1 MTPLVERLHFPKLS
15 VSSLTTRLFFASVV
29 LLPVLL
35 GFSATMLDYAFK
47 LSLETAERD
56 ALRSQ
61 VYLLLGVAE
70 PGDTTLEMPP
80 ALTEPRF
87 GELNS
92 GLYGWIV
99 DGTGSVVWQSRST
112 DLIPSD
118 YFPTLTT
125 PFEAGVKDFFS
136 SQFNADDFY
145 LMTYDTVWPIAGKD
159 TEFRF
164 VVAHSQAD
172 LKAILAAYRERLL
185 VWVVGLAVLLVLVQT
200 LIARWGLQPLR
211 RLARDLELVEAG
223 KSQSLS
229 GQYPADIRPVT
240 ENLNKVLR
248 AEQAQR
254 ERYRNTL
261 GDLAHSLKT
270 PLSVVRGQLETADS
284 NQQEI
289 MPVVDDQISRMSMII
304 DHQLRRA
311 SAQVTQNAV
320 YARVLVKP
328 LIERLT
334 GAMQKV
340 YRHKNLKI
348 DVNIN
353 KDLPFSGD
361 EGDLMEMTGNLIENA
376 CKYGASHVVISA
388 CVVGNDLKI
397 HIEDDGPGVP
407 DTIKSTILTRG
418 ARADTATS
426 GQGIGLSVAVDIL
439 SSYGGSLQIS
449 RSSLGGAS
457 FNLSLPAYTTA

>member
-1 MTPLVERLHFPKLS
+1 MRWLSAVGWPRLS
-15 VSSLTTRLFFASVV
+15 ASSLSMRLFFASVV
-29 LLPVLL
+29 LLPFLL

-70 PGDTTLEMPP
+70 PDEHTLEMPP

-99 DGTGSVVWQSRST
+99 DGQGQVIWQSRST
-112 DLIPSD
+112 DLIPAD
-118 YFPTLTT
+118 YFPPLVS
-125 PFEAGVKDFFS
+125 PFNTGIKNFFS
-136 SQFNADDFY
+136 SAFNADDFY
-145 LMTYDTVWPIAGKD
+145 VMSYDTIWPVGGAD
-159 TEFRF
+159 RPFRF

-172 LKAILAAYRERLL
+172 LKASLAAYRERLL
-185 VWVVGLAVLLVLVQT
+185 MWVVGLALLLIVVQS
-200 LIARWGLQPLR
+200 LIARWGLLPLR
-211 RLARDLELVEAG
+211 RLARNLELVEAG
-223 KSQSLS
+223 KSQALA

-270 PLSVVRGQLETADS
+270 PLSVVRGQLETAAS
-284 NQQEI
+284 NPQELTA
-289 MPVVDDQISRMSMII
+289 VVNEQISRMSIII

-328 LIERLT
+328 LVERLVV
-334 GAMQKV
+334 AMQKV
-340 YRHKNLKI
+340 YQQKE
-348 DVNIN
+348 VNISVFIDDN
-353 KDLPFSGD
+353 LPFLGD
-361 EGDLMEMTGNLIENA
+361 EADLMEVAGNLIENA
-376 CKYGASHVVISA
+376 CKYGNSQVRVCAKI
-388 CVVGNDLKI
+388 VGDDLLI
-397 HIEDDGPGVP
+397 NIEDDGPGVA
-407 DTIKSTILTRG
+407 DTLKSTILTRG

-426 GQGIGLSVAVDIL
+426 GQGIGLSVAVDIV

-449 RSSLGGAS
+449 SSSLGGAS
-457 FNLSLPAYTTA
+457 FNISLPAHGES

>member
-1 MTPLVERLHFPKLS
+1 MSFAQRLSLPTLS
-15 VSSLTTRLFFASVV
+15 VSSLTTRLFIASVV
-29 LLPVLL
+29 LLPFLL

-70 PGDTTLEMPP
+70 PGSKTLEMPP

-99 DGTGSVVWQSRST
+99 DGNNNVVWQSRST
-112 DLIPSD
+112 DLIPAD
-118 YFPTLTT
+118 YFPELTA
-125 PFEAGVKDFFS
+125 PFEAGVRDFFS

-145 LMTYDTVWPIAGKD
+145 LMTYDTIWPIAGED
-159 TEFRF
+159 ARFRF
-164 VVAHSQAD
+164 AVAHSQSD

-185 VWVVGLAVLLVLVQT
+185 MWVVGLAVLLILVQT

-223 KSQSLS
+223 RSQSLS

-248 AEQAQR
+248 AEHAQR

-270 PLSVVRGQLETADS
+270 PLSVVRGQLEMADS
-284 NQQEI
+284 NHQDI

-320 YARVLVKP
+320 YARVMVRP

-340 YRHKNLKI
+340 YGDKALQIDIKI
-348 DVNIN
+348 AA
-353 KDLPFSGD
+353 DLPFSGD
-361 EGDLMEMTGNLIENA
+361 EADLMEMTGNLIENA
-376 CKYGASHVVISA
+376 CKYGKSRVMISA
-388 CVVGNDLKI
+388 SITDDDLNI
-397 HIEDDGPGVP
+397 LIEDDGPGVSE
-407 DTIKSTILTRG
+407 TIKSTILTRG

-449 RSSLGGAS
+449 RSELGGAS
-457 FNLSLPAYTTA
+457 FNLSLPAHGDS

>member
-1 MTPLVERLHFPKLS
+1 MSWLTAAGARLAA
-15 VSSLTTRLFFASVV
+15 SSLSGRLFLASVV
-29 LLPVLL
+29 LLPFLL

-70 PGDTTLEMPP
+70 PDESTLEMPP

-99 DGTGSVVWQSRST
+99 NRAGEVVWQSRST
-112 DLIPSD
+112 DLIPAD
-118 YFPTLTT
+118 YFPALTT
-125 PFEAGVKDFFS
+125 PFEAGVKNFFS
-136 SQFNADDFY
+136 SRFNADDFY
-145 LMTYDTVWPIAGKD
+145 VMSYDTIWPVGGQD
-159 TEFRF
+159 LPFRF
-164 VVAHSQAD
+164 VVAHSQTD
-172 LKAILAAYRERLL
+172 LKASLAAYRDRLL
-185 VWVVGLAVLLVLVQT
+185 MWVVGLALLLTIVQS
-200 LIARWGLQPLR
+200 LIARWGLLPLR
-211 RLARDLELVEAG
+211 RLARNLELVEAG
-223 KSQSLS
+223 KSQELA

-248 AEQAQR
+248 AEHAQR

-270 PLSVVRGQLETADS
+270 PLSVVRGQLETAAS
-284 NQQEI
+284 NPQELTA
-289 MPVVDDQISRMSMII
+289 VVDEQISRMSMII

-328 LIERLT
+328 LLERLT
-334 GAMQKV
+334 SAMQKV
-340 YRHKNLKI
+340 YRQKAL
-348 DVNIN
+348 NITIEA
-353 KDLPFSGD
+353 DASLPFLGD
-361 EGDLMEMTGNLIENA
+361 EADLMEVLGNLIENA
-376 CKYGASHVVISA
+376 CKYGKSQVHISA
-388 CVVGNDLKI
+388 KIIHGDLRI
-397 HIEDDGPGVP
+397 SIEDNGPGVS
-407 DTIKSTILTRG
+407 DTLKSTILMRG
-418 ARADTATS
+418 ARADTATA
-426 GQGIGLSVAVDIL
+426 GQGIGLSVAVDIV

-457 FNLSLPAYTTA
+457 FNISLPAHGES

>member
-1 MTPLVERLHFPKLS
+1 MVFIERFSWLQLS
-15 VSSLTTRLFFASVV
+15 ASSLTTRLFLASVV
-29 LLPVLL
+29 LLPFLL

-61 VYLLLGVAE
+61 IYLLLGVAE
-70 PGDTTLEMPP
+70 PGNKKLEMPP
-80 ALTEPRF
+80 SLTEPRF

-92 GLYGWIV
+92 GLYGWIING
-99 DGTGSVVWQSRST
+99 DGVVVWQSRST
-112 DLIPSD
+112 DLIPAD
-118 YFPTLTT
+118 YFPQLEER
-125 PFEAGVKDFFS
+125 FEAGQKSFFS

-145 LMTYDTVWPIAGKD
+145 VMAYDTLWPVGGK
-159 TEFRF
+159 EVSFRF
-164 VVAHSQAD
+164 FVAHSQSD
-172 LKAILAAYRERLL
+172 LKTVLAAYRERLL
-185 VWVVGLAVLLVLVQT
+185 MWVVGLAILLIVMQT

-211 RLARDLELVEAG
+211 RLARDLENVEAG
-223 KSQSLS
+223 KSQSLT

-248 AEQAQR
+248 AEHAQR

-261 GDLAHSLKT
+261 SDLAHSLKT
-270 PLSVVRGQLETADS
+270 PLSVVRGQLEISSANNHDLL
-284 NQQEI
+284 
-289 MPVVDDQISRMSMII
+289 PLVDDQISRMSMII

-320 YARVLVKP
+320 YARVLVLP

-340 YRHKNLKI
+340 YRHKNVHI
-348 DVNIN
+348 AVEIA
-353 KDLPFSGD
+353 KDLPFLGD
-361 EGDLMEMTGNLIENA
+361 EADLMEVAGNLIENA
-376 CKYGASHVVISA
+376 CKYGRGKVHITAAIVA
-388 CVVGNDLKI
+388 GDLRLT
-397 HIEDDGPGVP
+397 IEDDGPGVP

-439 SSYGGSLQIS
+439 SSYGGSLKIS
-449 RSSLGGAS
+449 RSTLGGAS
-457 FNLSLPAYTTA
+457 FNVSLPAHGEL

>member
-1 MTPLVERLHFPKLS
+1 MSFAQRLGLPTLS
-15 VSSLTTRLFFASVV
+15 VSSLTTRLFIASVV
-29 LLPVLL
+29 LLPFLL

-70 PGDTTLEMPP
+70 PGNKTLEMPP

-99 DGTGSVVWQSRST
+99 DDSGEVVWQSRST
-112 DLIPSD
+112 DLIPAD
-118 YFPTLTT
+118 YFPLLAA
-125 PFEAGVKDFFS
+125 PFEAGVRDFFS
-136 SQFNADDFY
+136 SEFNADEFY
-145 LMTYDTVWPIAGKD
+145 LMTYDTIWPIAGED
-159 TEFRF
+159 ARFRF
-164 VVAHSQAD
+164 VVAHSQSD
-172 LKAILAAYRERLL
+172 LKEILAAYRERLL
-185 VWVVGLAVLLVLVQT
+185 MWVIGLAVLLILVQT

-223 KSQSLS
+223 RSQSLS

-270 PLSVVRGQLETADS
+270 PLSVVRGQLEKADNS
-284 NQQEI
+284 HQEI

-320 YARVLVKP
+320 YARVMVKP

-334 GAMQKV
+334 AAMQKV
-340 YRHKNLKI
+340 YSEKSLQI
-348 DVNIN
+348 EINIA
-353 KDLPFSGD
+353 DSLPFSGD
-361 EGDLMEMTGNLIENA
+361 EADLMEMAGNLIENA
-376 CKYGASHVVISA
+376 CKYGDSHVIVSA
-388 CVVGNDLKI
+388 SIDGDDLKI
-397 HIEDDGPGVP
+397 LIEDDGPGVP
-407 DTIKSTILTRG
+407 ETIKTTILTRG

-449 RSSLGGAS
+449 RSQLGGAS
-457 FNLSLPAYTTA
+457 FNLSLPAHGDCQ

>member
-1 MTPLVERLHFPKLS
+1 MLLMPNIAWPKLS
-15 VSSLTTRLFFASVV
+15 ASSLTTRLFFASVV

-61 VYLLLGVAE
+61 VYLLLGIAE
-70 PGDTTLEMPP
+70 PGSKSLEMPP

-99 DGTGSVVWQSRST
+99 DSDGHVIWQSRST

-118 YFPTLTT
+118 YFPVLTE
-125 PFEAGVKDFFS
+125 PFEAGVKNFFS

-145 LMTYDTVWPIAGKD
+145 VMSYDTIWPIAGND
-159 TEFRF
+159 APFRF
-164 VVAHSQAD
+164 VVAHSQSD

-185 VWVVGLAVLLVLVQT
+185 MWVMGLAMLLILVQT
-200 LIARWGLQPLR
+200 LIAHWGLQPLR

-223 KSQSLS
+223 KSQSLA

-270 PLSVVRGQLETADS
+270 PLSVVRGQLEMADR
-284 NQQEI
+284 NHQEI

-320 YARVLVKP
+320 YTRVLVKP

-334 GAMQKV
+334 AAMQKV
-340 YRHKNLKI
+340 YHHKNMHI
-348 DVNIN
+348 EIAIAP
-353 KDLPFSGD
+353 DLPFLGD
-361 EGDLMEMTGNLIENA
+361 EADLMEMAGNLIENA
-376 CKYGASHVVISA
+376 CKYGHGHVVVSA
-388 CVVGNDLKI
+388 SIVKDELHI
-397 HIEDDGPGVP
+397 RIEDDGPGVP
-407 DTIKSTILTRG
+407 ETIKSTILTRG

-426 GQGIGLSVAVDIL
+426 GQGIGLSVATDIL

-457 FNLSLPAYTTA
+457 FNLSLPAHGES